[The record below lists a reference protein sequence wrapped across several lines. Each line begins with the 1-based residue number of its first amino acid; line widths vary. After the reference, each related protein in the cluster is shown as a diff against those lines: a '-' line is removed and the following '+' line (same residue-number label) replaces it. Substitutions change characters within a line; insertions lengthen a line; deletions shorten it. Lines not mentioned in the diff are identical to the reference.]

1 MEGMT
6 APSQT
11 NGQLVWRELLST
23 KEIEEWAVSRKQPR
37 KLWRV
42 DDHSWPGVYRFVFP
56 KDKPLPLCYIGEAC
70 HIGRRVRDHICPTAK
85 QQSEGTTKDSPGRR
99 VRDAIKNSIGSCFLQ
114 HLTIDGY
121 AKICGLELNQERF
134 VDLFARRLLENW
146 AILDSE
152 QASKGPDKLLP
163 LNRDIPTGIQQ
174 DLKGWI
180 GPAKDM
186 MVSPPGMG
194 WVGNRAGRKR
204 FERARP

>member
-1 MEGMT
+1 MT

-99 VRDAIKNSIGSCFLQ
+99 VRDAIKNSIGNCYLQ
-114 HLTIDGY
+114 YLTIEG
-121 AKICGLELNQERF
+121 AVKICGLELNQQSF
-134 VDLFARRLLENW
+134 VDLFKRRFLENW

-152 QASKGPDKLLP
+152 QASKGIDKLRP

-174 DLKGWI
+174 SLKDDLR
-180 GPAKDM
+180 PAEPNI
-186 MVSPPGMG
+186 VT
-194 WVGNRAGRKR
+194 VGRHGKIIKR
-204 FERARP
+204 GGIRSLL